1 MTKEEKEKLIKQLM
15 NTTTIMHSTLNSG
28 GYADQKPEDIYVD
41 CEVSDVKE
49 KDKSEL

>member
-15 NTTTIMHSTLNSG
+15 STTTMGWYTG
-28 GYADQKPEDIYVD
+28 QKPEDIYVD
-41 CEVSDVKE
+41 CEVSDVEE